1 MSPPIRP
8 SNRSG
13 QRGFSVVEIMIAL
26 TISLVLLAG
35 VYKIYLG
42 SKQSYR
48 LTEGEARLQENGRF
62 AMYFL
67 TRTIR
72 GAGYIGCANLDS
84 VQPNIIVT
92 NPPTDLVFNTASV
105 ITGYDSGTWPADFP
119 AKPGNLVSGNSVIL
133 VRSASPAGTQLATNA
148 TMSPTTTNNNPY
160 VRVISNPESWKTGD
174 YLFVTDC
181 THADIFEATGVSSG
195 AGTNPISIYYGTS
208 KNDPGRL
215 STTYTAGSQMMAYH
229 SHLFYLGKS
238 SHGTGDSLYEVS
250 DGGTPEELVDNVQ
263 ALSALYGVDTDGD
276 EAANLYDNATQVNA
290 LSTASVWPKVVS
302 VRVSLVLRSPNDHVV
317 ARPQSY
323 TYYAASQTPTTKVAT
338 DHRLYA
344 VFNDTITLRNRM
356 Q

>member
-1 MSPPIRP
+1 MSHPIHP

-67 TRTIR
+67 TRQIR

-84 VQPNIIVT
+84 VNSDSGKANIIVT
-92 NPPTDLVFNTASV
+92 SRPTDLVFNTASV
-105 ITGYDSGTWPADFP
+105 ITGYDSGTWPAKFP

-133 VRSASPAGTQLATNA
+133 VRSASPVGTQLTTKMDRTN
-148 TMSPTTTNNNPY
+148 TS
-160 VRVISNPESWKTGD
+160 VQVVGNPESWKAGD

-181 THADIFEATGVSSG
+181 AHADIFEATGVSSG
-195 AGTNPISIYYGTS
+195 AGPITISYGASYNVPGHLSAIY
-208 KNDPGRL
+208 
-215 STTYTAGSQMMAYH
+215 AVGSQMMAYH
-229 SHLFYLGKS
+229 SHLFYLGTS
-238 SHGTGDSLYEVS
+238 SSGAGNSLYEVS

-263 ALSALYGVDTDGD
+263 AMSALYGVDTDGD
-276 EAANLYDNATQVNA
+276 KAANLYDSAAQVNA
-290 LSTASVWPKVVS
+290 IVPATNGWPKVVS

-323 TYYAASQTPTTKVAT
+323 TYYAASQTPTTKVAP

-344 VFNDTITLRNRM
+344 VFNDTITLRNRT

>member
-1 MSPPIRP
+1 MSHPIRP

-13 QRGFSVVEIMIAL
+13 QRGFSVVEIMVAL
-26 TISLVLLAG
+26 AISLVLLAG
-35 VYKIYLG
+35 VYKVYLG

-62 AMYFL
+62 AMHFL

-72 GAGYIGCANLDS
+72 GAGYIGCANLD
-84 VQPNIIVT
+84 VIQPNIIVT
-92 NPPTDLVFNTASV
+92 NPPADLIFDTASV
-105 ITGYDSGTWPADFP
+105 IRGYDSGTWPADF
-119 AKPGNLVSGNSVIL
+119 AKPANLVSGNSVIL
-133 VRSASPAGTQLATNA
+133 VRSASPISTQLVPTA
-148 TMSPTTTNNNPY
+148 TMSSTTS
-160 VRVISNPESWKTGD
+160 SNPFVQVVGNPENWKTGD

-181 THADIFEATGVSSG
+181 AHADIFEATGVSSG
-195 AGTNPISIYYGTS
+195 VGTNPISIYYGTS
-208 KNDPGRL
+208 VNDPSRL
-215 STTYTAGSQMMAYH
+215 STTYRGGSQMMAYH
-229 SHLFYLGKS
+229 SHLFYLARSGS
-238 SHGTGDSLYEVS
+238 GTGNSLYEVS

-276 EAANLYDNATQVNA
+276 KAANLYDSAAQVNA
-290 LSTASVWPKVVS
+290 RSTASTWPKVVS

-323 TYYAASQTPTTKVAT
+323 TYYDASQTPTTKVAT

>member
-1 MSPPIRP
+1 MSHPIRP

-13 QRGFSVVEIMIAL
+13 QRGFSVVEIMVAL
-26 TISLVLLAG
+26 AISLVLLAG
-35 VYKIYLG
+35 VYKVYLG

-62 AMYFL
+62 AMHFL

-72 GAGYIGCANLDS
+72 GAGYIGCANLD
-84 VQPNIIVT
+84 VIQPNIIVT
-92 NPPTDLVFNTASV
+92 NPPADLIFDTASV
-105 ITGYDSGTWPADFP
+105 IRGYDSGTWPADFP
-119 AKPGNLVSGNSVIL
+119 AKPANLVSGNSVIL
-133 VRSASPAGTQLATNA
+133 VRSASPAGTQL
-148 TMSPTTTNNNPY
+148 TTKMDPANTS
-160 VRVISNPESWKTGD
+160 VQVAGNPENWKTGD

-181 THADIFEATGVSSG
+181 AHADIFEATGVPSG
-195 AGTNPISIYYGTS
+195 SGTISYGTS
-208 KNDPGRL
+208 ANVPGRL
-215 STTYTAGSQMMAYH
+215 SAVYAVGSQMMAYH
-229 SHLFYLGKS
+229 SHLFYLAKS
-238 SHGTGDSLYEVS
+238 GTGTGNSLYEVS

-276 EAANLYDNATQVNA
+276 KAANLYDSAAQVDAIAPATDG
-290 LSTASVWPKVVS
+290 WPKVVS

-323 TYYAASQTPTTKVAT
+323 TYYDASISSTKQTTTVAT

-344 VFNDTITLRNRM
+344 VFNDTITLRNRT

>member
-13 QRGFSVVEIMIAL
+13 QRGFSVVEIMVAL
-26 TISLVLLAG
+26 AISLVLLAG
-35 VYKIYLG
+35 VYKVYLG

-48 LTEGEARLQENGRF
+48 LTEGESRLQENGRF

-72 GAGYIGCANLDS
+72 GAGYIGCANLDV

-92 NPPTDLVFNTASV
+92 NPPTDLVFKAASV

-133 VRSASPAGTQLATNA
+133 VRSASPVGTQLTAKMDPANT
-148 TMSPTTTNNNPY
+148 S
-160 VRVISNPESWKTGD
+160 VQVVGNPENWKTND

-181 THADIFEATGVSSG
+181 AHADIFEATGVSSG
-195 AGTNPISIYYGTS
+195 SGTTTVSYGTS
-208 KNDPGRL
+208 ANAPSRL
-215 STTYTAGSQMMAYH
+215 SAVYAVGSQMMAYH
-229 SHLFYLGKS
+229 SHLFYLGTS
-238 SHGTGDSLYEVS
+238 SSGTGNSLYEVS
-250 DGGTPEELVDNVQ
+250 DGGTAEELVDNVQ
-263 ALSALYGVDTDGD
+263 AMSALYGVDTDGD
-276 EAANLYDNATQVNA
+276 KAANLYDSATQVNA
-290 LSTASVWPKVVS
+290 IVPTTDGWPKVVS

-323 TYYAASQTPTTKVAT
+323 TYYAVSQTPIVAT

-344 VFNDTITLRNRM
+344 VFNDTITLRNRT